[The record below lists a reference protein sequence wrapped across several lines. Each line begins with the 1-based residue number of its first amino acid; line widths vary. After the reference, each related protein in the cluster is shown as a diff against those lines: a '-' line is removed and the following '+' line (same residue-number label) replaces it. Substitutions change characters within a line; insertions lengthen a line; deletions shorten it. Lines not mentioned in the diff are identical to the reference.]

1 MSLFVSP
8 GEAINTLS
16 DADSWAKR
24 PGYADRFNAIKDLRT
39 VYRELENG
47 KMPGFKSVASIIGP
61 LEAIIRLTDPG
72 FLKDKRRFYSW
83 LDANQQYCTYDR
95 RKQSLNNNQLTFR
108 DGIPIT

>member
-24 PGYADRFNAIKDLRT
+24 PGYAERFDAIKDLRSF
-39 VYRELENG
+39 YRDLEG
-47 KMPGFKSVASIIGP
+47 GRTPGFKSVASICAP
-61 LEAIIRLTDPG
+61 LEAVIRLTDPG

-83 LDANQQYCTYDR
+83 LDHNQAYCTYDR
-95 RKQSLNNNQLTFR
+95 RKQSLNNKQLTFR
-108 DGIPIT
+108 EGQPIT